1 MERPADRCSVL
12 PSVLAFSCS
21 FGPREI
27 PLVSVHGGLPSPMNI
42 LAIISVLVTTAALF
56 GWLSSRILRIPLT
69 IGTMLL
75 TVLTTISVATLGRFA
90 PAVQAWTEHL
100 ARSIDF
106 QSLIMHGMLPLLLF
120 AGAFLLDLD
129 HLWRERLPVAVLS
142 VVGTV
147 LSFLAVAA
155 LMKLF
160 SGTGASWVEC
170 LIFGALISPTDPI
183 AVLELLRRIGI
194 PKSIEAQLA
203 GESLFNDGIGAVLF
217 LTMIEIAQGHAPTPW
232 HVVGTLLLKAGGAVA
247 LAIAG
252 ARIVSRLMCMV
263 NAYQIDILLTLALA
277 LGGYALA
284 DSWGLSAPLEAVV
297 AGIALRHYNRKQ
309 PKGRIADDL
318 VDQFW
323 TMLDEVQNLLLFVL
337 LGLEA
342 MVVTLNATTIR
353 AGLVAIFSVNTVRLA
368 VVALCLGIVHLWQK
382 QRLRSIATLT
392 WGGLRGGLSIALAL
406 SIPATLGGAR
416 IWMFGTTYLI
426 VVFSILVQG
435 GSLQWV
441 LTRTRRATDRPVV
454 VEPHP

>member
-1 MERPADRCSVL
+1 
-12 PSVLAFSCS
+12 
-21 FGPREI
+21 
-27 PLVSVHGGLPSPMNI
+27 MNI
-42 LAIISVLVTTAALF
+42 LAIFSVLVTTAALF
-56 GWLSSRILRIPLT
+56 GWLSSRVLRIPLT

-75 TVLTTISVATLGRFA
+75 TVLATMTVATLGRFA
-90 PAVQAWTEHL
+90 PPVQAWTERL
-100 ARSIDF
+100 AHSIDF

-129 HLWRERLPVAVLS
+129 HLHRQRLPVAVLS
-142 VVGTV
+142 VLGTV

-155 LMKLF
+155 LMRLL

-170 LIFGALISPTDPI
+170 LIFGALISPTDPV

-217 LTMIEIAQGHAPTPW
+217 LTMIEIAQGQAPTPW
-232 HVVGTLLLKAGGAVA
+232 HVAGLLLLKAGGAAA

-252 ARIVSRLMCMV
+252 ARIISLLMCRV
-263 NAYQIDILLTLALA
+263 DAYQIDILLTLTLA

-284 DSWGLSAPLEAVV
+284 DSWSLSAPLEAVV
-297 AGIALRHYNRKQ
+297 AGIALRYFNRKQ
-309 PKGRIADDL
+309 PKGRVADDL

-342 MVVTLNATTIR
+342 IVVTLNATTIR
-353 AGLVAIFSVNTVRLA
+353 AGLVAIVSVNAVRFA
-368 VVALCLGIVHLWQK
+368 VVALCLGIVHPWQK
-382 QRLRSIATLT
+382 QGFRTVTTLT

-406 SIPATLGGAR
+406 SVPATLGGAR
-416 IWMFGTTYLI
+416 TGAWVFGATYLI

-441 LTRTRRATDRPVV
+441 LTRKRRQVKPTSLTTAA
-454 VEPHP
+454 EP